1 MKKAI
6 DRKRNYRGL
15 VEAIGIILRQAR
27 HKAFQDVDR
36 TLTRA
41 YWQIGRHIVVYEQ
54 ENDMKADYGS
64 ELLDRIAH
72 DLRKKYG
79 RGFSRSNV
87 FNFRRLYLD
96 YPKIQSVPGFLSWTH
111 IVALLSVDDN
121 LARRFYERECAANRW
136 STREL
141 ERQIDSMLFERL
153 ALSKN
158 KKGVMKL
165 AAKGHIIDEAHDVVK
180 NPYILEFLG
189 LSEDY
194 KHTEME
200 LEQKIIDNMQ
210 SFLLELGKGFS
221 FVSRQYRVSFGNK
234 HLYIDLVFYNRILRC
249 FVLIDLKIGAISHQD
264 IGQMN
269 LYLNYFKKEEML
281 VGDNEP
287 IGIVLGAEKHHI
299 LVEYALG
306 GISNK
311 LFASKYRLSL
321 PDKRLLRKA
330 VERVISGDSR
340 IRR

>member
-1 MKKAI
+1 

-36 TLTRA
+36 TLTMA

-64 ELLDRIAH
+64 ELLDRVAY

-121 LARRFYERECAANRW
+121 LSRRFYERECTANRW

-141 ERQIDSMLFERL
+141 ERQIDSMLFE
-153 ALSKN
+153 
-158 KKGVMKL
+158 
-165 AAKGHIIDEAHDVVK
+165 
-180 NPYILEFLG
+180 
-189 LSEDY
+189 
-194 KHTEME
+194 
-200 LEQKIIDNMQ
+200 
-210 SFLLELGKGFS
+210 
-221 FVSRQYRVSFGNK
+221 QYRVSFGNR

-281 VGDNEP
+281 AGDNEP

-321 PDKRLLRKA
+321 PDKRLLQKE
-330 VERVISGDSR
+330 VERVISGDRR
-340 IRR
+340 IR